1 MPRRNISR
9 VFVVDDEEIIAR
21 TLAKILEMSG
31 FDAIPFTDPLE
42 ALAQAGSQPPNLLLS
57 DVVMPQMSGIQLAIQ
72 MQRNHPRCKVLLFSG
87 QASTSDLLAKAREEG
102 HNFHL
107 LAKPVHPTDLLA
119 AIKTLP

>member
-1 MPRRNISR
+1 MPKQNVSR

-31 FDAIPFTDPLE
+31 FAAIPFTDPSE
-42 ALAQAGSQPPNLLLS
+42 ALSRAAAEAPNLLLS
-57 DVVMPQMSGIQLAIQ
+57 DVVMPQMSGIELAIQ
-72 MQRNHPRCKVLLFSG
+72 MQKSYPECKVLLFSG
-87 QASTSDLLAKAREEG
+87 QASTADLLAKAREEG

-107 LAKPVHPTDLLA
+107 LTKPVHPTDLLA